1 MDTVEPPETKLPAIA
16 ETGFPV
22 SYEEARQAIAKCESP
37 FECRTMADQAA
48 AMAVYARMRDDTDL
62 LNRAVRL
69 QAWAARRWGELDK
82 RLHPD
87 RRQENLKHRNAV
99 DHNSVEQPKKQDFI
113 GQPQS
118 GKRPPPPDGTTEYQ
132 RVVSRRL
139 AAIPE
144 TDFTRQVE
152 SDMPPTVTQL
162 AEQGKV
168 TRVRDPEVSADA
180 GDPAYEAIRV
190 FAQFTASTD
199 AAELAHAV
207 TAEKAQMVREM
218 VTRAARWLTKF
229 WDNIPAERPS

>member
-1 MDTVEPPETKLPAIA
+1 MDTIDQPPNLPAVA

-22 SYEEARQAIAKCESP
+22 SYEAAKQAIAKCESP
-37 FECRTMADQAA
+37 IECRTMADKAA
-48 AMAVYARMRDDTDL
+48 AMAVYARLRDDTEL
-62 LNRAVRL
+62 FNRARRL
-69 QAWAARRWGELDK
+69 QAWADRRWGELDK
-82 RLHPD
+82 ELYPD
-87 RRQENLKHRNAV
+87 RRLQNLKQNASPAPNCSEL
-99 DHNSVEQPKKQDFI
+99 HL
-113 GQPQS
+113 GGRS

-144 TDFTRQVE
+144 VEFTRQVE
-152 SDMPPTVTQL
+152 SENPPTLTRL

-168 TRVRDPEVSADA
+168 TRARDSEYSPSAINDTC
-180 GDPAYEAIRV
+180 DAIRA
-190 FAQFTASTD
+190 FAEFAASTD
-199 AAELAHAV
+199 AAELAQAV